1 MSEVVVKGCAYNII
15 HVPDFIRYGS
25 KPERDIQSD
34 PELLGKL
41 TAHTRKFEDAVSYAP
56 NQAFLG
62 NLHPDKLHEIG
73 NPWFKHP
80 IPEAS
85 QTSKY
90 GRMIPEDEFYAIL
103 KISDEFDLVWIDES
117 FLPHLR
123 ETIEQN
129 PLFDEIDSARLET
142 GHSPENIQKK
152 IDTEDSLPLFFNQKC
167 IGCFHRHHEVDQ
179 ALSAE
184 VLMENLLTK
193 ATAGIAVRQLLKNT
207 GLQPEDVGYIMS
219 SSEEAIGD
227 RYQRGGG
234 NLAKAV
240 GEMCRCV
247 NATGS
252 DVKAFCAGPV
262 YAIVHAASL
271 VKSGIFDNV
280 VVFGGGCMA
289 KLGMK
294 YQGHLKHDMPILEDI
309 LGAEA
314 FLITKDDG
322 ANPIIRTDS
331 IGIHDIGSGAA
342 QQAIMESLTVK
353 PLRKIGLKL
362 SDVDKFSTEM
372 HNPEVTE
379 PQGSGNVPLNNY
391 RMIAALAVMNKEIE
405 KKELMNFVKKH
416 GMPGFSPTQGHIP
429 AAVPFLGHAIDA
441 MQAGTMQRA
450 QFLAKGSLF
459 LGRMSHLSDGMSF
472 VLEKNPQAA

>member
-1 MSEVVVKGCAYNII
+1 MYEAVIKGCSYNII

-25 KPERDIQSD
+25 KPERDIEAD

-41 TAHTRKFEDAVSYAP
+41 TAHTRTFADAISYAP
-56 NQAFLG
+56 NQVFVG
-62 NLHPDKLHEIG
+62 NMNPDKLHDVG
-73 NPWFKHP
+73 SPWYKHP
-80 IPEAS
+80 VSDPS

-90 GRMIPEDEFYAIL
+90 GGLLPEDEFYAIL
-103 KISDEFDLVWIDES
+103 KISDEFDLVWLDEN
-117 FLPHLR
+117 FLPQVR
-123 ETIEQN
+123 EAIRQN
-129 PLFDEIDSARLET
+129 ALFDEIDFARLET
-142 GHSPENIQKK
+142 GHTAEEIQKK
-152 IDTEDSLPLFFNQKC
+152 IDIEKSRPLFFDGKQ
-167 IGCFHRHHEVDQ
+167 IGCFQRHHEVDH

-184 VLMENLLTK
+184 VLMENLVTK
-193 ATAGIAVRQLLKNT
+193 ASAGIAVRQLLKNT
-207 GLQPEDVGYIMS
+207 GLAPEDVGYIMS

-240 GEMCRCV
+240 GEMSRCV
-247 NATGS
+247 SATGS

-262 YAIVHAASL
+262 YALVHAASL

-314 FLITKDDG
+314 FLISKDDG
-322 ANPIIRTDS
+322 INPVIRTDS
-331 IGIHDIGSGAA
+331 IGIHNIGSGAA

-353 PLRKIGLKL
+353 PLKKIGLKL
-362 SDVDKFSTEM
+362 TDVDKFATEM

-405 KKELMNFVKKH
+405 KKDLMNFVKKH

-441 MQAGTMQRA
+441 MNAGKMQRA

-472 VLEKNPQAA
+472 VLERNPKAA